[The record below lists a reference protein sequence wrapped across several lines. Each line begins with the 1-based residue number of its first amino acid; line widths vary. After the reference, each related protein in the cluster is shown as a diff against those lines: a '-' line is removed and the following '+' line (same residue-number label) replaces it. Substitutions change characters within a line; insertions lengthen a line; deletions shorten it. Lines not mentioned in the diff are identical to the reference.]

1 MLCRPSDVKLK
12 ERMKQIDVDWTQL
25 ESSLDSCE
33 RHLTATETLLLP
45 SIDAASQLSAWMDTV
60 EQTVKSDSGLQPKNL
75 TDVEHLH
82 NKFKV
87 QDDCDLVV

>member
-75 TDVEHLH
+75 TDVEQLH